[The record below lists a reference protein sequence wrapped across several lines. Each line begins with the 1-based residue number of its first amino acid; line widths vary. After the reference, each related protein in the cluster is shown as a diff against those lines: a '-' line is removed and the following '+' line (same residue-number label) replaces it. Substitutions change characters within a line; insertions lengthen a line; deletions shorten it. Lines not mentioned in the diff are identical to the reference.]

1 MTDFMPPPALPPS
14 HAMLVPR
21 PRRWWAIIDVV
32 LFWLLFVAMFLPF
45 ARSHSHYGWGK
56 SLGSEPT
63 GWRLAIDV
71 FPILFTLGGMGIL
84 FHFELR
90 RPSRF
95 RTPLQAFC
103 TELFRLHL
111 IVVTGLFLGIAD
123 GNGLLFREAKPLA
136 GAILGL
142 SALGLMAVL
151 GFFRLIAFG
160 GLWRLLKR
168 LYRRPPWKRWNWWL
182 LPTVI
187 GGGLVGIG
195 AILLAVFFTNE
206 CAKEFERADTATE
219 VYQGCVRVVFAAFI
233 VLHLL
238 LTSLMTLAM
247 WERRG
252 WAVWAHLLLSSATIS
267 MIVMVAVE
275 SGRYNP
281 GVAVVM
287 WLLFGTYTA
296 FLVYD
301 TVVGL
306 TLSAQWTQRGW
317 CGTCN
322 RLTWMTAPRCDV
334 CGERLWLH
342 KDRAASPVCL
352 ACGHESGD
360 VPQCKTCRLQESS
373 AGPRHGDA

>member
-1 MTDFMPPPALPPS
+1 MTDIMPPAALPPS
-14 HAMLVPR
+14 HALLVPR
-21 PRRWWAIIDVV
+21 PRRWWAIVDVV

-45 ARSHSHYGWGK
+45 AEDGGYRWSRVSDRD
-56 SLGSEPT
+56 PT
-63 GWRLAIDV
+63 GWQLAIDV

-90 RPSRF
+90 RQSRF
-95 RTPLQAFC
+95 RSPLHAFSA
-103 TELFRLHL
+103 ELFRLHL
-111 IVVTGLFLGIAD
+111 IVFTGLMLGISYE
-123 GNGLLFREAKPLA
+123 GPLLGEAKPLE
-136 GAILGL
+136 GAALGL
-142 SALGLMAVL
+142 SALGLMAILQVC
-151 GFFRLIAFG
+151 RLIAFG
-160 GLWRLLKR
+160 GLWRLLRR

-182 LPTVI
+182 LPTVL

-195 AILLAVFFTNE
+195 AILLFVFFANE
-206 CAKEFERADTATE
+206 CVREFERVDSE
-219 VYQGCVRVVFAAFI
+219 IDVYRGCVMVVFIAFV

-252 WAVWAHLLLSSATIS
+252 WAVWVHLFLSSVTLS
-267 MIVMVAVE
+267 VIVKVIVE
-275 SGRYNP
+275 VGDDS
-281 GVAVVM
+281 GVAIIA
-287 WLLFGTYTA
+287 WSLLGTYTA

-306 TLSAQWTQRGW
+306 VLSAQWTQRGW

-322 RLTWMTAPRCDV
+322 RVRWMTAAQCDV

-360 VPQCKTCRLQESS
+360 VPQCKACRLQESS
-373 AGPRHGDA
+373 AGPRYGDA